1 MTSTTSTP
9 QPAPAPAPDS
19 ARAPAPAP
27 VSIAPMDGA
36 DDARAFHDL
45 NAGWI
50 TQHFALEETD
60 LAVML
65 DPQAAV
71 VDAGGAVL
79 IARDGE
85 ARIGC
90 VALLP
95 HGPGVAELAKM
106 TVAQDRRGT
115 GLGRALITAAIE
127 AARSMGFSRL
137 VLESNTALVAAV
149 RLYESVGFEHV
160 PADRRE
166 PSPYER
172 ADVFMDLDLT
182 PETVTTRTAPDA

>member
-1 MTSTTSTP
+1 MTSTTLLSASA
-9 QPAPAPAPDS
+9 QSPAQEPT
-19 ARAPAPAP
+19 RFT
-27 VSIAPMDGA
+27 IAPMDGA
-36 DDARAFHDL
+36 ADARAFHDL

-65 DPQAAV
+65 DPQRSV

-79 IARDGE
+79 VARDGE

-127 AARSMGFSRL
+127 KARAMGFDRL

-149 RLYESVGFEHV
+149 RLYESVGFRHV
-160 PADRRE
+160 PADQRE

-182 PETVTTRTAPDA
+182 DEAVTTRPAPDA